1 MFTSITNTH
10 IAWTMNFTYSGI
22 KTNYIYIQ
30 YDDEEY
36 F

>member
-10 IAWTMNFTYSGI
+10 IAWTMNFTYKDVKI
-22 KTNYIYIQ
+22 NYIYIEN
-30 YDDEEY
+30 EEY

>member
-10 IAWTMNFTYSGI
+10 IVWTMNFTYSGVKI
-22 KTNYIYIQ
+22 NYIYI
-30 YDDEEY
+30 EENEKY